1 MNAGLAP
8 TACAMV
14 LAGATALAV
23 ATGIWYVS
31 LNAFMNYFNNWVL
44 SPEPKGLGFSMPI
57 FYSTWHMVASSIG
70 CAIIL
75 RLRGLPP
82 PSLEELKSCWK
93 GVLPLALCTSV
104 NIACNNAS
112 LALVSLFVNQVIKGT
127 TPLIT
132 VPASM
137 VLEKKRY
144 PWYVI
149 ASVVVLVGGAV
160 LSLDWSGGGDTPNQL
175 LGIMLIVIAAFA
187 TAIKPVCA
195 AVMMSGESKMSP
207 VRLVFYDTLLSLPI
221 MIAATLIF
229 PGETARAVTYLRAKP
244 GTAAFVICL
253 GSLAAFSYNLS
264 ICAPPAPR
272 PARRRAL
279 RVAPSDRRAA
289 APPRRRL
296 LHQDGVGA
304 HARGGRPGVQNRA
317 DGVGRDRRARDQPA
331 AVDGR
336 RRRLPRRHRL
346 LVLAAVDEAEAGGD
360 RRRRAGR
367 RRRAEGDDAAERSEE
382 VSRGERS
389 FWQKGSHTKRAL
401 HPTHGSSERGCSS
414 EVGYPS
420 TMVLSRRRRRNWECG
435 ASWSCWRA
443 FPRGCAPCK
452 LRDARQKIANN
463 LRISH
468 TFTGKLG

>member
-1 MNAGLAP
+1 
-8 TACAMV
+8 MV

-31 LNAFMNYFNNWVL
+31 LNAFLNYFNNWVL

-149 ASVVVLVGGAV
+149 ASVVVLVSGAV

-187 TAIKPVCA
+187 TALKPVWA
-195 AVMMSGESKMSP
+195 AVMMTGESKMSP

-272 PARRRAL
+272 PARAAAARSASRPL
-279 RVAPSDRRAA
+279 TA
-289 APPRRRL
+289 APPRRRAADFFTKMASAL
-296 LHQDGVGA
+296 TLAVVGQACKIALMASAAIVAHVTNPLQWTGVGVVCLGVIVYSYSLRLMKQKQA
-304 HARGGRPGVQNRA
+304 EIAAAAPGAA
-317 DGVGRDRRARDQPA
+317 DAPKETT
-331 AVDGR
+331 
-336 RRRLPRRHRL
+336 P
-346 LVLAAVDEAEAGGD
+346 
-360 RRRRAGR
+360 
-367 RRRAEGDDAAERSEE
+367 
-382 VSRGERS
+382 
-389 FWQKGSHTKRAL
+389 
-401 HPTHGSSERGCSS
+401 
-414 EVGYPS
+414 
-420 TMVLSRRRRRNWECG
+420 LSG
-435 ASWSCWRA
+435 A
-443 FPRGCAPCK
+443 K
-452 LRDARQKIANN
+452 K
-463 LRISH
+463 
-468 TFTGKLG
+468 

>member
-1 MNAGLAP
+1 MAHGG
-8 TACAMV
+8 V
-14 LAGATALAV
+14 
-23 ATGIWYVS
+23 
-31 LNAFMNYFNNWVL
+31 
-44 SPEPKGLGFSMPI
+44 E
-57 FYSTWHMVASSIG
+57 H
-70 CAIIL
+70 
-75 RLRGLPP
+75 RLRDHPEAARAPP

-244 GTAAFVICL
+244 GTRRLRHLLRLARRLQLQPLDLCAAR
-253 GSLAAFSYNLS
+253 A
-264 ICAPPAPR
+264 R

-279 RVAPSDRRAA
+279 RVAPS
-289 APPRRRL
+289 
-296 LHQDGVGA
+296 
-304 HARGGRPGVQNRA
+304 
-317 DGVGRDRRARDQPA
+317 
-331 AVDGR
+331 
-336 RRRLPRRHRL
+336 
-346 LVLAAVDEAEAGGD
+346 
-360 RRRRAGR
+360 
-367 RRRAEGDDAAERSEE
+367 
-382 VSRGERS
+382 
-389 FWQKGSHTKRAL
+389 
-401 HPTHGSSERGCSS
+401 
-414 EVGYPS
+414 
-420 TMVLSRRRRRNWECG
+420 
-435 ASWSCWRA
+435 
-443 FPRGCAPCK
+443 
-452 LRDARQKIANN
+452 
-463 LRISH
+463 
-468 TFTGKLG
+468 

>member
-1 MNAGLAP
+1 
-8 TACAMV
+8 MV

-31 LNAFMNYFNNWVL
+31 LNAFLNYFNNWVL

-75 RLRGLPP
+75 STRLPP

-137 VLEKKRY
+137 MLEKKRY

-187 TAIKPVCA
+187 TALKPVCA
-195 AVMMSGESKMSP
+195 AVMMTGESKMSP

-253 GSLAAFSYNLS
+253 GSLTAFSYNLS

-272 PARRRAL
+272 PAARPPRAPRRA
-279 RVAPSDRRAA
+279 
-289 APPRRRL
+289 
-296 LHQDGVGA
+296 
-304 HARGGRPGVQNRA
+304 
-317 DGVGRDRRARDQPA
+317 
-331 AVDGR
+331 
-336 RRRLPRRHRL
+336 
-346 LVLAAVDEAEAGGD
+346 
-360 RRRRAGR
+360 
-367 RRRAEGDDAAERSEE
+367 
-382 VSRGERS
+382 
-389 FWQKGSHTKRAL
+389 F
-401 HPTHGSSERGCSS
+401 
-414 EVGYPS
+414 
-420 TMVLSRRRRRNWECG
+420 
-435 ASWSCWRA
+435 
-443 FPRGCAPCK
+443 
-452 LRDARQKIANN
+452 
-463 LRISH
+463 
-468 TFTGKLG
+468 